1 MQSSQPSQLQQQRS
15 QQDRLSRS
23 THDQVSSIFKLI
35 SEKDTAKQGLLKLHE
50 FKEQNPDVDINPFL
64 RGASAYFQQYIN
76 DGLAEIQ
83 RMSQNN
89 TNNNNNTNA
98 NNTKQD
104 VIAGGDTIQANR
116 INTQIANGD
125 GRSPDF
131 WMERLNMYRV
141 RAKLPNSEQ
150 QQEMDNKMADENL
163 NLNQIQR
170 LTTLSRKDVS

>member
-1 MQSSQPSQLQQQRS
+1 M
-15 QQDRLSRS
+15 
-23 THDQVSSIFKLI
+23 SSIFKLI
-35 SEKDTAKQGLLKLHE
+35 SEKETAKQGLLKLHE
-50 FKEQNPDVDINPFL
+50 FKEKNPDVDINPFL
-64 RGASAYFQQYIN
+64 RGASPYFQQYIN

-89 TNNNNNTNA
+89 TNNNNNA

-104 VIAGGDTIQANR
+104 VTAGGDNIQANR
-116 INTQIANGD
+116 FNSHLANGD
-125 GRSPDF
+125 GKSPDF
-131 WMERLNMYRV
+131 WMEKLNMYRV
-141 RAKLPNSEQ
+141 RAKLPSNEQ